1 VSWRGWGAFAALSVI
16 WGLPY
21 FFIKLSVQE
30 LSPVVVAFGRVMLG
44 SVILLPIA
52 WRRGALHLLGRH

>member
-1 VSWRGWGAFAALSVI
+1 VSWRAWGAFAALGII

-30 LSPVVVAFGRVMLG
+30 LSPVVVAFGRVA
-44 SVILLPIA
+44 VAPFCP
-52 WRRGALHLLGRH
+52 

>member
-1 VSWRGWGAFAALSVI
+1 MGSFCGLGII

-30 LSPVVVAFGRVMLG
+30 LSPVVVAFGRVMLAT
-44 SVILLPIA
+44 SILLPI
-52 WRRGALHLLGRH
+52 GRVAAA